1 MTRGSSAYG
10 KRGTARL
17 AAVQALYQV
26 EFTGAFP
33 GGVIEE
39 FARHRFSDPGADE
52 AMVPAKLDAALFADI
67 VNGVVDRLPD
77 LDAMIAPALAEGW
90 RVERLDPVLRA
101 CLRAGAFELV
111 ARADVP
117 ARAAIDEYV
126 GVARRFFGGSEAGV
140 VNAVLDKIARRLRP
154 GEFESGHVG
163 SSAPG

>member
-1 MTRGSSAYG
+1 MTGGGAAFG

-26 EFTGAFP
+26 EFTGATASS
-33 GGVIEE
+33 VVEE

-52 AMVPAKLDAALFADI
+52 AMVPAKVDAALFADI
-67 VNGVVDRLPD
+67 VGGVAERLGD
-77 LDAMIAPALAEGW
+77 LDAMIGPSLAEGW

-101 CLRAGAFELV
+101 CLRAGAFELA

-126 GVARRFFGGSEAGV
+126 GVARRFFSGSEPGV

-154 GEFESGHVG
+154 GEFEQGHVG
-163 SSAPG
+163 SSSAG